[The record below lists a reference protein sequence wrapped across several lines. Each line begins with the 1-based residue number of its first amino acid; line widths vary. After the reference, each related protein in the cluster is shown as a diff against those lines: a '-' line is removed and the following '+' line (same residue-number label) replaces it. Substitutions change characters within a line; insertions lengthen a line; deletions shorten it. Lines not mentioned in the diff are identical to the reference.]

1 MRAKMAVARPL
12 IARSGDGCARGEP
25 HLRVLRSRVRRR
37 GWLCHDRRRQD
48 HNRTGDGGTGR
59 RYRLQQ
65 ARHRGGV
72 SHTRSAARL
81 VSFVLSERST
91 MTMLEVPLQIFRYK
105 AGESPHYDT
114 FTVQVAD
121 TAHVI
126 DAIDA
131 VWATH
136 DRSLTF
142 RRACHHSSC
151 GSCAL
156 RINGVEKL
164 PCITRVTDVWDG
176 HTPLRLDPLRNFP
189 IVSDLVVDVSGFFQ
203 RMSASEYDDHARR
216 RAVPAAQRRQ
226 ARSAECS
233 PSRSNCRTTCRSFN
247 RFENCIECGIC
258 MSACPTMAAD
268 DKFLG
273 PAGLAAIYRARQKTD
288 DPQRSGALAGA
299 GGWRTRRVALPQRLR
314 MPGSLSASR

>member
-1 MRAKMAVARPL
+1 
-12 IARSGDGCARGEP
+12 
-25 HLRVLRSRVRRR
+25 
-37 GWLCHDRRRQD
+37 
-48 HNRTGDGGTGR
+48 
-59 RYRLQQ
+59 
-65 ARHRGGV
+65 
-72 SHTRSAARL
+72 
-81 VSFVLSERST
+81 

-105 AGESPHYDT
+105 EGEPPHYDI
-114 FTVQVAD
+114 FTVQIAD

-131 VWATH
+131 VWASQ

-156 RINGVEKL
+156 RIDGVEKL
-164 PCITRVTDVWDG
+164 PCVTRLTDVWDG
-176 HTPLRLDPLRNFP
+176 HSPLRLDPLRNFP

-203 RMSASEYDDHARR
+203 RMSAATMTITRDAEPFLPLSVDKLDGQVQPT
-216 RAVPAAQRRQ
+216 AVELPDNL
-226 ARSAECS
+226 
-233 PSRSNCRTTCRSFN
+233 SRFN

-268 DKFLG
+268 DRFWG

-288 DPQRSGALAGA
+288 DPQEKAHLLALADGEH
-299 GGWRTRRVALPQRLR
+299 GVWRCHSAFECLEACPQAVDPVGKIMELRRELTAQRFKKKKR
-314 MPGSLSASR
+314 G